1 MMKQLL
7 IFLGLGLP
15 LFLFGQAEFSGF
27 YKPVED
33 SLIYLEGLTYDSLS
47 IKLEALDEEH
57 FHLMDL
63 DIYTSKDTVR
73 YWAICREGA
82 DWDTIQHIVRWDSLI
97 KQKRKMFKEGYVM
110 QDIEHYRDARRRD
123 HYIAYWNKGS
133 ALHKVWKFDSR
144 EAMNKKITAHAKQD
158 LFLKDVE
165 PVLMY
170 DGSYIFLGI
179 FHREG
184 PRDRTYLYESDNL
197 STFMEDRRRRLK
209 SGYRMRD
216 FERFYEGDKTVFM
229 AIYEKGTH
237 LDFVQVN
244 MDTAFPDERMMG
256 GRYKDQELKLVDL
269 EIRRKLD
276 GRKKSYKFKFKYNS
290 DDY

>member
-1 MMKQLL
+1 MKQLL
-7 IFLGLGLP
+7 IFWGLGLP

-33 SLIYLEGLTYDSLS
+33 SLIYLQDLTYDSLS
-47 IKLEALDEEH
+47 AKLEALDEEN

-63 DIYTSKDTVR
+63 DIYNAKDSVR

-82 DWDTIQHIVRWDSLI
+82 AWDTVQHIVRWDSLI

-123 HYIAYWNKGS
+123 HYIAYWHKGR
-133 ALHKVWKFDSR
+133 ATHKIWKFDSR

-158 LFLKDVE
+158 LFLKDIE
-165 PVLMY
+165 PVLMN

-209 SGYRMRD
+209 SGFRMRD
-216 FERFYEGDKTVFM
+216 FERFYEGEKTIFM
-229 AIYEKGTH
+229 AVYEKGTH
-237 LDFVQVN
+237 PDFVQVN
-244 MDTAFPDERMMG
+244 MDTAFPDQRMMG
-256 GRYKDQELKLVDL
+256 GRFKDQELKLVDL
-269 EIRRKLD
+269 EIQRKLD
-276 GRKKSYKFKFKYNS
+276 GRQRNYKFKFKYNP